1 MGAID
6 GWWSVVAALVALAV
20 IAGVADWRR
29 KRRADLDRIGPIY
42 WPTVQMLALILA
54 VAVGA
59 AILHS

>member
-6 GWWSVVAALVALAV
+6 WRWGVVAALFAVAV

-29 KRRADLDRIGPIY
+29 KRRADLKRIGPIY
-42 WPTVQMLALILA
+42 WPTVQMLALI
-54 VAVGA
+54 VAVVIGA